1 MLILVMGFFFEIE
14 AHERDGF
21 CITYQKDI
29 KKDSKL
35 FEKMYI
41 GVDKYG

>member
-1 MLILVMGFFFEIE
+1 MGFFFGNQ
-14 AHERDGF
+14 ANERKGF

-41 GVDKYG
+41 GVDKNG